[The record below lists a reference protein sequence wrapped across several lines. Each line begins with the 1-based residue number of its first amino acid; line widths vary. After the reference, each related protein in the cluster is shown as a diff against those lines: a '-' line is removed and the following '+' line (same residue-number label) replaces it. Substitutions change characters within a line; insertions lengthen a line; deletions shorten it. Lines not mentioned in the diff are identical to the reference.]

1 MAFLEKPNGWKHWL
15 KQSARMCFP
24 MMQDFYGCWDA
35 TKEFVAKVGG
45 MLLKLIVRLCLL
57 VSFPISIPLLTYMF
71 TKQNRRTM
79 EYRANWLS
87 TEQDGFPPQYTREEV
102 DRVLRGE
109 CTLEQLEKEREVKW
123 ASGLVV
129 TKEEN

>member
-1 MAFLEKPNGWKHWL
+1 MAFLEKPNGWKHWFKKSVRL
-15 KQSARMCFP
+15 CFP
-24 MMQDFYGCWDA
+24 MKQDFYGCWEV
-35 TKEFVAKVGG
+35 TKDFVLTIGG
-45 MLLKLIVRLCLL
+45 MLLKLVVRFLL
-57 VSFPISIPLLTYMF
+57 LLTSPISIPILTILGTGMNSK
-71 TKQNRRTM
+71 TMKRRA
-79 EYRANWLS
+79 EILANEW
-87 TEQDGFPPQYTREEV
+87 DGMPPQYTQEQV